1 MIQRKKRPL
10 NWPLPIAVTLL
21 TYVIFR
27 TLLFWGYVPSASMEP
42 TLAAGSCILGTRVVG
57 ELKTGDIIV
66 FRHDGQLLVKRIA
79 ASPGEQI
86 DPNDLACMSSEAQ
99 SMGTE
104 SHITVPDGCYFVLG
118 DNRRDSVDS
127 RHWSD
132 PFVREADVIAKI
144 FT

>member
-1 MIQRKKRPL
+1 MTQQKKRPL
-10 NWPLPIAVTLL
+10 SWLLPFAVMLL

-86 DPNDLACMSSEAQ
+86 GPNDLACMSAEAQ
-99 SMGTE
+99 FMGTE

-118 DNRRDSVDS
+118 DNRSDSVDS

-132 PFVREADVIAKI
+132 PFVREADIIAKL

>member
-1 MIQRKKRPL
+1 MIQRKNRPL

-118 DNRRDSVDS
+118 DNRSDSVDS

>member
-1 MIQRKKRPL
+1 MTQRKKRPL
-10 NWPLPIAVTLL
+10 CWLLPFAVMLL
-21 TYVIFR
+21 TYFIFR
-27 TLLFWGYVPSASMEP
+27 TFLFWGYVPTASMEP
-42 TLAAGSCILGTRVVG
+42 TLAAGSCIFGTRVVG

-79 ASPGEQI
+79 ASPGEQF
-86 DPNDLACMSSEAQ
+86 DSNDLACMSAEAQ
-99 SMGTE
+99 YTGTE

-118 DNRRDSVDS
+118 DNRSDSVDS

-132 PFVREADVIAKI
+132 PFVREADIIAKL

>member
-1 MIQRKKRPL
+1 MIQRKNRPL

-66 FRHDGQLLVKRIA
+66 FRHNGQLLVKRIA

-86 DPNDLACMSSEAQ
+86 GPNDLACMSSEAQ

-104 SHITVPDGCYFVLG
+104 SPITVPDGCYFVLG
-118 DNRRDSVDS
+118 DNRTDSLDS

-132 PFVREADVIAKI
+132 PFVRESDVIAKI

>member
-1 MIQRKKRPL
+1 MTQQKKRPL
-10 NWPLPIAVTLL
+10 SWLLPFAVMLL

-27 TLLFWGYVPSASMEP
+27 TLLFWGYVPTASMEP
-42 TLAAGSCILGTRVVG
+42 TLAAGSCILGTRVIG

-79 ASPGEQI
+79 ASPGEQF
-86 DPNDLACMSSEAQ
+86 DSNDLACMSAEAQ
-99 SMGTE
+99 SMGPE

-118 DNRRDSVDS
+118 DNRSDSVDS

-132 PFVREADVIAKI
+132 PFVREADIIAKL